1 MTSTIEWDEDWFSL
15 EERKKAD
22 EVDDV
27 DETDRADR
35 ADKANEALDVVDV
48 VEVADLAES
57 VESIKEWIEK
67 DVRIQEKE
75 RERER
80 EKSVNEEKRMDWL
93 EILVHQQAEAI
104 RVLKED
110 TRLLKEEV
118 RVLKEDTRL
127 LKEEVVLVK
136 GEVHSTSR
144 TSMTQ
149 LLEELKRVK
158 ERELNYALRRHQPV
172 PFFDSRNLIR
182 MVGSVG
188 LAGSVSGIGSVG
200 GVSPLFR
207 SQIARSHVPV
217 TQL

>member
-22 EVDDV
+22 ELNEV
-27 DETDRADR
+27 DEPL
-35 ADKANEALDVVDV
+35 EV
-48 VEVADLAES
+48 VEVADLADS

-67 DVRIQEKE
+67 DVRIQEK
-75 RERER
+75 

-104 RVLKED
+104 RI
-110 TRLLKEEV
+110 LKEEV
-118 RVLKEDTRL
+118 HI
-127 LKEEVVLVK
+127 LKEEVISVK

-188 LAGSVSGIGSVG
+188 LVGSVSGIGSVG

-207 SQIARSHVPV
+207 SQIARAHVPV